1 MSPDRSLTE
10 GGAGDIIA
18 QQCEEGLLAG
28 FSSLRFCCQP
38 KINVTGQIGASCFF
52 IIT

>member
-10 GGAGDIIA
+10 GWAGDIIA
-18 QQCEEGLLAG
+18 QQCEEGLLSG